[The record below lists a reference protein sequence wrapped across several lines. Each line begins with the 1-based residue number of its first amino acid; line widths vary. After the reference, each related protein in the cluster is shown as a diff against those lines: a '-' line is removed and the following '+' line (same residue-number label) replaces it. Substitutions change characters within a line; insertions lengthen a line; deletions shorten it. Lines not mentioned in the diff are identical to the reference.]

1 MRTGRGSDA
10 PALSFGIPARLLE
23 RERIETVA
31 YLVIINRRPVMGRNI
46 SISIGALIVLI
57 IIVAIIF

>member
-1 MRTGRGSDA
+1 MLRPFLLA
-10 PALSFGIPARLLE
+10 IPARLLE
-23 RERIETVA
+23 RERIEAVA
-31 YLVIINRRPVMGRNI
+31 YLVIINRRPVVGRNI